1 MGAVSIESFLGD
13 QGWYTSNS
21 KDETL
26 YCIRELGKLYTVEWE
41 TLGTVQYPRDDYC
54 VSLQDTIQG
63 LDRVGV

>member
-1 MGAVSIESFLGD
+1 MGVVGIESFCGN

-26 YCIRELGKLYTVEWE
+26 YCIGELGKLHTVEWE
-41 TLGTVQYPRDDYC
+41 TLGTVQYPGDDHC

-63 LDRVGV
+63 LDRV